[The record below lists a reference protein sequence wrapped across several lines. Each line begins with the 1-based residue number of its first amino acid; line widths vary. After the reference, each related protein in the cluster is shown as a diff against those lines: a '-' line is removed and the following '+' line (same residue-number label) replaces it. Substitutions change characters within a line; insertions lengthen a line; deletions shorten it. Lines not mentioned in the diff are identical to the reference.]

1 MAAPGALTQA
11 VLNGTELVLIDNG
24 GAVLVQST
32 TEAIAATFGLGPS
45 LINFTTVSATSSQTV
60 TISALT
66 NFTAIHLTQTA
77 AALTVQLPASPS
89 QNQRAAFTIDQ
100 SVTALSVTAST
111 ASQTINSRTALSA
124 STASFGGYEWVYNVA
139 DTTWYVSV

>member
-1 MAAPGALTQA
+1 MAAPGALFQP
-11 VLNGTELVLIDNG
+11 VLNGSEIVLIDNG
-24 GAVLVQST
+24 GSVLVQST

-45 LINFTTVSATSSQTV
+45 LINFTTVSATSSQNV
-60 TISALT
+60 TITTST

-77 AALTVQLPASPS
+77 AALTVTLPANPV
-89 QNQRAAFTIDQ
+89 QNQRASFTIDQ

-111 ASQTINSRTALSA
+111 VNQTINARTALSA
-124 STASFGGYEWVYNVA
+124 STASFGGYEWVYNVP